1 MGPRLTRIIRI
12 DQDFQDKRGRM
23 EEGKDGILEEW
34 KRVEG
39 WKRGRGWKRGKM
51 EGWKRVEGWMW
62 LNKEAQSRM
71 NVLQPYQDVCCAENG
86 NE

>member
-1 MGPRLTRIIRI
+1 MI
-12 DQDFQDKRGRM
+12 GRM
-23 EEGKDGILEEW
+23 EYW
-34 KRVEG
+34 KSGRGMEG

-71 NVLQPYQDVCCAENG
+71 NVLQKRHNLTECATTSQCFCFVKEAWDVV
-86 NE
+86 